1 MLARALEIEGAATP
15 RLLEAMRYSTL
26 AGGKRVR
33 PVLVYATG
41 EALGAPLE
49 LLDAAAAAV
58 ELIHVYSLVHDDLPA
73 MDNDD
78 LRRGRP
84 TCHRAFDEATAILV
98 GDALQARAFEV
109 LANGAGERFPPMRGI
124 EMLRV
129 LADAIGTRGMAGGQ
143 AIDLEAVKQV
153 LGEPE
158 LERMHRQK
166 TGALI
171 QASVLL
177 GAISAGS
184 AGRCRNARRSRNSA
198 RRSASPSRSR
208 TTFSTSKA
216 PPPRSANAPAPT
228 RTASSRRIRRC
239 SAWRSRATQALAR
252 RDRAIAALAPVGH
265 AFRALREFANFLVA
279 RATDGFGLLSPR
291 PACKLRT
298 QCPLA
303 SKDLSRC
310 CARSTLPADLRAQ
323 PENRLGEVCAELRD
337 YLISSVAT
345 RGGHFAA
352 GLGTVELTVALHYVF
367 DTPRR
372 PAGVGRRPPGLSAQG
387 AHRPARPARHHQAER
402 RARAVS
408 VARGK

>member
-1 MLARALEIEGAATP
+1 MNAEAARPAIADFLTSRVPVYQQRIEGVLARELDVEGGATD

-49 LLDAAAAAV
+49 LLDSAAASV

-84 TCHRAFDEATAILV
+84 TCHRAFDEATAILT

-109 LANGAGERFPPMRGI
+109 LAQAPAAIPAAARI

-143 AIDLEAVKQV
+143 AIDLAAVEQT
-153 LGEPE
+153 LGEAA

-177 GAISAGS
+177 GALSAGLS
-184 AGRCRNARRSRNSA
+184 DAPERAALAEFGAEIGLAFQIQDDILDVEGSTSTLGKRAGADADLAKPTYPSVLGLETARR
-198 RRSASPSRSR
+198 
-208 TTFSTSKA
+208 
-216 PPPRSANAPAPT
+216 
-228 RTASSRRIRRC
+228 
-239 SAWRSRATQALAR
+239 QALAR
-252 RDRAIAALAPVGH
+252 RDRAIGALAPWGTRY
-265 AFRALREFANFLVA
+265 AFLGEFAHFLVA
-279 RATDGFGLLSPR
+279 RAS
-291 PACKLRT
+291 
-298 QCPLA
+298 
-303 SKDLSRC
+303 
-310 CARSTLPADLRAQ
+310 
-323 PENRLGEVCAELRD
+323 
-337 YLISSVAT
+337 
-345 RGGHFAA
+345 
-352 GLGTVELTVALHYVF
+352 
-367 DTPRR
+367 
-372 PAGVGRRPPGLSAQG
+372 
-387 AHRPARPARHHQAER
+387 
-402 RARAVS
+402 
-408 VARGK
+408 

>member
-1 MLARALEIEGAATP
+1 MTPPGVEAARQAPSRFLADRVPLYQQRIEDVLARSLDIDGAATP
-15 RLLEAMRYSTL
+15 RLLSAMRYSTL

-41 EALGAPLE
+41 EALGAPLD

-109 LANGAGERFPPMRGI
+109 LANAPAKIDAAARL

-171 QASVLL
+171 EASVLL
-177 GAISAGS
+177 GAISAGGLDPALRAALTEFGAEIGLAFQIQDDILDVEGTTS
-184 AGRCRNARRSRNSA
+184 ALGKRAGADADRVKPTY
-198 RRSASPSRSR
+198 PSVLGL
-208 TTFSTSKA
+208 A
-216 PPPRSANAPAPT
+216 E
-228 RTASSRRIRRC
+228 
-239 SAWRSRATQALAR
+239 SRAQAHAR
-252 RDRAIAALAPVGH
+252 RDRAIAALTPWGARF
-265 AFRALREFANFLVA
+265 AALSEFANFLVA
-279 RATDGFGLLSPR
+279 RG
-291 PACKLRT
+291 
-298 QCPLA
+298 
-303 SKDLSRC
+303 
-310 CARSTLPADLRAQ
+310 
-323 PENRLGEVCAELRD
+323 N
-337 YLISSVAT
+337 
-345 RGGHFAA
+345 
-352 GLGTVELTVALHYVF
+352 
-367 DTPRR
+367 
-372 PAGVGRRPPGLSAQG
+372 
-387 AHRPARPARHHQAER
+387 
-402 RARAVS
+402 
-408 VARGK
+408 

>member
-49 LLDAAAAAV
+49 VLDAAAAAV

-109 LANGAGERFPPMRGI
+109 LAHAPASDSPPNARL

-143 AIDLEAVKQV
+143 AIDLEAVKQL
-153 LGEPE
+153 LGEAA

-184 AGRCRNARRSRNSA
+184 QDVPERAALAEFGAEIGLAFQIQDDILDVEGTTTDARQTRRRRRRPHQADVSVGA
-198 RRSASPSRSR
+198 R
-208 TTFSTSKA
+208 
-216 PPPRSANAPAPT
+216 PA
-228 RTASSRRIRRC
+228 
-239 SAWRSRATQALAR
+239 RSRAKQALAR
-252 RDRAIAALAPVGH
+252 RDRAIAALEPWGTRFACSE
-265 AFRALREFANFLVA
+265 RIREFPGGSRPTRDLACCSVL
-279 RATDGFGLLSPR
+279 PR
-291 PACKLRT
+291 
-298 QCPLA
+298 
-303 SKDLSRC
+303 
-310 CARSTLPADLRAQ
+310 
-323 PENRLGEVCAELRD
+323 V
-337 YLISSVAT
+337 
-345 RGGHFAA
+345 
-352 GLGTVELTVALHYVF
+352 
-367 DTPRR
+367 
-372 PAGVGRRPPGLSAQG
+372 
-387 AHRPARPARHHQAER
+387 
-402 RARAVS
+402 
-408 VARGK
+408 